1 MRGNT
6 EEEKW
11 CVCAGI
17 PALKDTQ
24 YNMMLILRISKR
36 MGLRGEKK
44 LQKNMP
50 TLFFPRTQRIV
61 NARLMCHA
69 LYVSRF
75 QVGLVGFEVEL

>member
-36 MGLRGEKK
+36 MGLRGRKK
-44 LQKNMP
+44 KNYKK
-50 TLFFPRTQRIV
+50 TCQQFFSAYSEREANVPRFICQ
-61 NARLMCHA
+61 
-69 LYVSRF
+69 
-75 QVGLVGFEVEL
+75 